1 MTNLGA
7 KGWLRWGQG
16 PSSLRLRILAWYSL
30 IVMLS
35 LLLISA
41 LVMWEA
47 SRSLWMDVDND
58 LLAGAKLIDGAIRR
72 LPPEV
77 LGTFSPD
84 AGLRGEP
91 IHRPPRPGGPRGDRG
106 QRSGRPRPF
115 NPRNEGPL
123 PGGGVDGAMGTPR
136 SNAWFQPSL
145 DTQEVGDNTSTDNL
159 ASPRET
165 FEESVDWS
173 LLERIAPIRLS
184 LQDAQAYSLVW
195 GSDGSLLHQ
204 SRLPEEFPMVEVGEW
219 TKTSF
224 AGRSDRVVRQMRGH
238 FRELFF
244 KGPNES
250 VICVGMNTTREL
262 DRLWRYSMFLLLSG
276 LSVFGI
282 ALLGGNWCLRRTL
295 EPMRKM
301 QAASEAIGTAQ
312 LDQRFDVRAMDR
324 EVADVASAINTML
337 DRLQQGFEQQKQF
350 TADAS
355 HELRTPLAIL
365 LSSTELALSRERS
378 AESYKK
384 ELEKCNR
391 AAHRMHGLVES
402 LLTLSRLEAPFDSGS
417 MPPLRFDTIC
427 RDQLEY
433 LAELA
438 QHRNV
443 TLRSEIDSCTVHG
456 DAVMLERLVSNLLV
470 NAIHYNQPGG
480 WVQLTLRMCEPTP
493 GQINPLV
500 RLTVQDS
507 GIGIPKDELPNL
519 FKRFYRV
526 DKARSRSS
534 EGLNGSC
541 GSGLGLAICD
551 AIVKCHGGR
560 IDAESVESAGSTFT
574 VELPTST
581 AK

>member
-1 MTNLGA
+1 
-7 KGWLRWGQG
+7 
-16 PSSLRLRILAWYSL
+16 
-30 IVMLS
+30 MLS

-47 SRSLWMDVDND
+47 SRSLWMDVDTD

-91 IHRPPRPGGPRGDRG
+91 IHRPPHPGGPRDDRG
-106 QRSGRPRPF
+106 QRNGRPRPF
-115 NPRNEGPL
+115 NQRMDGPL
-123 PGGGVDGAMGTPR
+123 PWSGVDGSMGMAR
-136 SNAWFQPSL
+136 SNAWFQPSP
-145 DTQEVGDNTSTDNL
+145 DTQEEGDDTTADHLGSQ
-159 ASPRET
+159 RET

-195 GSDGSLLHQ
+195 GRDGSLLHR
-204 SRLPEEFPMVEVGEW
+204 SRLPEQFPMVEVGEW

-224 AGRSDRVVRQMRGH
+224 AGRSDRVVRQTRGH

-262 DRLWRYSMFLLLSG
+262 DRLRRYSMFLLLSG

-301 QAASEAIGTAQ
+301 QAESQAIGTAQ
-312 LDQRFDVRAMDR
+312 LDKRFDVQAMDQ
-324 EVADVASAINTML
+324 EVADVASSINTML
-337 DRLQQGFEQQKQF
+337 DRLQRGFEQQKQF

-365 LSSTELALSRERS
+365 LSSTELALSRERP

-402 LLTLSRLEAPFDSGS
+402 LLTLSRMEAPLDTGS
-417 MPPLRFDTIC
+417 MPPVPFHKIC

-438 QHRNV
+438 QQRNV
-443 TLRSEIDSCTVHG
+443 TLKSDIDSCTVPG

-470 NAIHYNQPGG
+470 NAIHYNHPGG
-480 WVQLTLRMCEPTP
+480 WVQLTLRVCEPMP
-493 GQINPLV
+493 GQSNPLV
-500 RLTVQDS
+500 RLTVQDN
-507 GIGIPKDELPNL
+507 GIGIPTDELPKL

-534 EGLNGSC
+534 AGLDGSS

-551 AIVKCHGGR
+551 AIVKCHRGR
-560 IDAESVESAGSTFT
+560 IDAESVEAEGSTFT
-574 VELPTST
+574 VELPTSLIERISE
-581 AK
+581 